1 MINTRIS
8 FSSGESL
15 PSLSVIMPVYNEV
28 ARVSAAIEDVLNAVN
43 SYNLELIIVE
53 SASTDGTRDKV
64 LHFSSNP
71 HVKLIL
77 QDRAYGKGNAVREAL
92 QSATKD
98 IICIFDAD
106 LEYRFADVS
115 ELLGPILEGRSQFVL
130 GSRWLGH
137 SVRVFETENWKG
149 TLLNIAHIIGAQLI
163 NFSFGI
169 KARDPFTMWKVFTR
183 ESINNIEFTC
193 ERFDWDLEV
202 VGELALQGIKPIEI
216 PATYLSR
223 DYSQGKKIR
232 FWKELPVLLRVIF
245 RIFLKRIRSSF
256 IRRKGLKK
264 SWTP

>member
-1 MINTRIS
+1 MINTRIN

-28 ARVSAAIEDVLNAVN
+28 KRVSGAIEDVLN
-43 SYNLELIIVE
+43 SSSSFNLELIIVE
-53 SASTDGTRDKV
+53 SASTDGTRDVV
-64 LHFSSNP
+64 LHFASNP
-71 HVKLIL
+71 QVRIIL

-92 QSATKD
+92 QRATKD

-115 ELLGPILEGRSQFVL
+115 ELLCPILEGRTQFVL

-149 TLLNIAHIIGAQLI
+149 TLLNVAHIVGAQLI
-163 NFSFGI
+163 NFTFGI

-183 ESINNIEFTC
+183 ESISNINFIC

-202 VGELALQGIKPIEI
+202 VGELALRGIKPLEI

-232 FWKELPVLLRVIF
+232 FWRELPVLLRVIF
-245 RIFLKRIRSSF
+245 RIFMKRIRISF
-256 IRRKGLKK
+256 FRREGLQH
-264 SWTP
+264 